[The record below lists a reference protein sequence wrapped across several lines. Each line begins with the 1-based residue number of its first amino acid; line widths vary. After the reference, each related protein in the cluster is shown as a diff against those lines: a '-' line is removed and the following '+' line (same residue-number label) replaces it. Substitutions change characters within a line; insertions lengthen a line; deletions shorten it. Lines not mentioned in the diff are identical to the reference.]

1 MTMRRFTD
9 PKSILIV
16 DDDPIARQNFIQI
29 CEDLNLFKNI
39 IEAADGR
46 VAIQKIINQ
55 NFDVILLDLKM
66 PRKSGVDVIRDAVL
80 KNPEIAERII
90 VISGNVEQETLQ
102 ILVSKKVT
110 NILVKPFSNEDIENK
125 IKKILARGMKAKA
138 A

>member
-46 VAIQKIINQ
+46 VAFQKIINQ
-55 NFDVILLDLKM
+55 DFDVILLDLKM